1 MSAATKQERQ
11 RAIRELVAR
20 GSAGSQVELAA
31 ALRSRGFAVTQA
43 TVSRDIG
50 ELGLVKVARGDR
62 HVYLAP
68 EDLAPPAT
76 QAVGSDERLRR
87 ILRDIPVR
95 IGRSGLT
102 LLLIGSPGSASVLGQ
117 AVDESSLH
125 EQEGTLAGDNTL
137 LVLFAAMGVRLG
149 VATIVVAHV
158 AFSIS
163 FVTVVVRARLA
174 GMDNHLEEAAMT
186 LGADH
191 WRSFRR
197 VTLPLIMPGVVAG
210 ALLAFTL
217 SFDDY
222 IITSFVSGSGS
233 STLPVVIYGMV
244 RRNIDPT
251 VNAVSTV
258 VLLVTTLLIYLS
270 DRYARA

>member
-1 MSAATKQERQ
+1 MPRWLGAYVAGVLLFLHLPLLILMAFSFNASRFSVEWTGFTLDWFRGLADRPDILSGL
-11 RAIRELVAR
+11 RNSLV
-20 GSAGSQVELAA
+20 V
-31 ALRSRGFAVTQA
+31 GFTSTLIA
-43 TVSRDIG
+43 TVVGTMLALALSRHRFRG
-50 ELGLVKVARGDR
+50 RGAMESLLYVPLVT
-62 HVYLAP
+62 P
-68 EDLAPPAT
+68 EIV
-76 QAVGSDERLRR
+76 VGIS
-87 ILRDIPVR
+87 
-95 IGRSGLT
+95 
-102 LLLIGSPGSASVLGQ
+102 
-117 AVDESSLH
+117 
-125 EQEGTLAGDNTL
+125 L
-137 LVLFAAMGVRLG
+137 LVLFAAIGVRLG
-149 VATIVVAHV
+149 IVTIVVAHV

-174 GMDNHLEEAAMT
+174 GMDQHLEEAAMT
-186 LGADH
+186 LGAGP
-191 WRSFRR
+191 WRAFRR

-222 IITSFVSGSGS
+222 VITSFVAGSGS

-270 DRYARA
+270 DRYARS

>member
-1 MSAATKQERQ
+1 MRPPRPRDPG
-11 RAIRELVAR
+11 RAGA
-20 GSAGSQVELAA
+20 SPW
-31 ALRSRGFAVTQA
+31 
-43 TVSRDIG
+43 
-50 ELGLVKVARGDR
+50 LGA
-62 HVYLAP
+62 Y
-68 EDLAPPAT
+68 
-76 QAVGSDERLRR
+76 VGVVL
-87 ILRDIPVR
+87 LFLHLP
-95 IGRSGLT
+95 
-102 LLLIGSPGSASVLGQ
+102 LLILMAFSFNASRFSVEWTGF
-117 AVDESSLH
+117 
-125 EQEGTLAGDNTL
+125 TLAWFRGLADRPDILGGLRNSLVVGVTPTVVSTILGTMLALALSRYRFRGRRAMESLLYIPLVTPEIVVGISL

-149 VATIVVAHV
+149 IATIVIAHI

-174 GMDNHLEEAAMT
+174 GMDTHLEEAAMT
-186 LGADH
+186 LGAGP

-222 IITSFVSGSGS
+222 VITSFVAGSGS

-258 VLLVTTLLIYLS
+258 VLVVTTILIYIS
-270 DRYARA
+270 DRYARLK